1 MIPEQT
7 HEEIAAAAGVPLPAV
22 KAHLRKHRT
31 TYTQGLMAYLL
42 SPDCPRPV
50 QHEPPLDGRSKRERL

>member
-22 KAHLRKHRT
+22 KAHLRKRRT
-31 TYTQGLMAYLL
+31 TYTRELMAYLL

-50 QHEPPLDGRSKRERL
+50 HEPPRDGKSKRERL

>member
-7 HEEIAAAAGVPLPAV
+7 HEEIAAAAGVPVPAV
-22 KAHLRKHRT
+22 KAHIRKRRT
-31 TYTQGLMAYLL
+31 THTQELMSYLL

-50 QHEPPLDGRSKRERL
+50 HEPRPVGKSRRERL